1 MRIIVSP
8 EELKVAIERTKVK
21 IYELKRQIEVTEDPK
36 EKRRLKRLLKETQYL
51 QLWHLDQLGWK
62 QWDWPGVPGTG
73 YTIYEEIKRQEKG
86 QKQPRGY

>member
-1 MRIIVSP
+1 VRIIVSP

-51 QLWHLDQLGWK
+51 QLWHLDQLG
-62 QWDWPGVPGTG
+62 
-73 YTIYEEIKRQEKG
+73 
-86 QKQPRGY
+86 

>member
-51 QLWHLDQLGWK
+51 QLWHLDQLG
-62 QWDWPGVPGTG
+62 
-73 YTIYEEIKRQEKG
+73 
-86 QKQPRGY
+86 

>member
-1 MRIIVSP
+1 VSP

-51 QLWHLDQLGWK
+51 QLWHLDQLG
-62 QWDWPGVPGTG
+62 
-73 YTIYEEIKRQEKG
+73 
-86 QKQPRGY
+86 